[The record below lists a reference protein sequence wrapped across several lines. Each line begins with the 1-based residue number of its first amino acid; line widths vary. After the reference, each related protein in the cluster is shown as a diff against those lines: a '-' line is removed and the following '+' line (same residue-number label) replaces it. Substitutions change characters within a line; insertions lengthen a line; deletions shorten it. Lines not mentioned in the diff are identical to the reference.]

1 MASNIVGSVETLLSS
16 LTSEVDSITASQ
28 THRHELHMEQASV
41 FSFEYVTN
49 NNSFTTPV
57 AKFLRKL
64 FVIKA
69 QEKKSFA
76 ATTTLKKENF

>member
-1 MASNIVGSVETLLSS
+1 
-16 LTSEVDSITASQ
+16 
-28 THRHELHMEQASV
+28 MEQASV